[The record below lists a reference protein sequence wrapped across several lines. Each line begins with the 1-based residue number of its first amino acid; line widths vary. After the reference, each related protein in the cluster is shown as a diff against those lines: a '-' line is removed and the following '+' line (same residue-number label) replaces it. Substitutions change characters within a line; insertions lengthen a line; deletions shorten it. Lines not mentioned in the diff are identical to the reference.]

1 MVSTQYMKVTL
12 REKFPDKLTYVDLED
27 RRTCDMILQI
37 KEKDYISAHI
47 LVKVGK
53 YKLLKLPHKF
63 TNEIT
68 VRKEY

>member
-1 MVSTQYMKVTL
+1 ML
-12 REKFPDKLTYVDLED
+12 F
-27 RRTCDMILQI
+27 RR
-37 KEKDYISAHI
+37 KSNDYISAHI

>member
-1 MVSTQYMKVTL
+1 
-12 REKFPDKLTYVDLED
+12 
-27 RRTCDMILQI
+27 MILQI
-37 KEKDYISAHI
+37 KENDYISAHI

-63 TNEIT
+63 TNKIT